1 MLLQRQTGKTKQ
13 PGGFMLFRALA
24 FFVIIFLISGMS
36 VDAEAADR
44 SRVVYHA
51 QMRLLHKGYNPGPVD
66 GVMGKKTRKAIE
78 NYQWDAGLR
87 ITGELDDATR
97 QALGL
102 SVYSYA
108 QVGAAELK
116 VLDVPPQEFTQA
128 ELVAR
133 LKKLRVKFDGG
144 RHLMLFD
151 VDGFTVHTGNINELI
166 KEECIRP
173 YEISVGEMY
182 VQGQSLRSSDFGD
195 IFADALAGEMQRLHN
210 QRADAAIKSSRKES
224 VLVCTA
230 AMF

>member
-1 MLLQRQTGKTKQ
+1 M
-13 PGGFMLFRALA
+13 FFRALTCLVLVFSILNSTDA
-24 FFVIIFLISGMS
+24 GAANSDRLI
-36 VDAEAADR
+36 
-44 SRVVYHA
+44 YHA
-51 QMRLLHKGYNPGPVD
+51 QMQLLHKGYNPGPID
-66 GVMGKKTRKAIE
+66 GLMGKKTRKAIE
-78 NYQWDAGLR
+78 NFQWDAGLR

-97 QALGL
+97 KSLGL

-116 VLDVPPQEFTQA
+116 VLDVPPQEYTQE

-133 LKKLRVKFDGG
+133 LKKLHVKYNGSRD
-144 RHLMLFD
+144 LMLFD
-151 VDGFTVHTGNINELI
+151 LGGFAVHTGNINALI

-173 YEISVGEMY
+173 YDISVGEMY

-210 QRADAAIKSSRKES
+210 QRADKAIRNSHKSA